1 MNCEVESCGRI
12 VMARRLCPMHYAR
25 LRRNGGPLV
34 KRRARGV
41 MDAPIAGG
49 RPPRPKRTG
58 LVLGHTQVRILRE
71 LAKGE
76 IVSYERLTQAIGG
89 QSQNALQQV
98 VSSLRLRFGWD
109 VIETHIGKGYSAG
122 PTLERLLR

>member
-1 MNCEVESCGRI
+1 
-12 VMARRLCPMHYAR
+12 
-25 LRRNGGPLV
+25 
-34 KRRARGV
+34 
-41 MDAPIAGG
+41 MDAPIVGG
-49 RPPRPKRTG
+49 RQPRPKRTG

-71 LAKGE
+71 LAAGE
-76 IVSYERLTQAIGG
+76 IVSYERLMAAIGG

-109 VIETHIGKGYSAG
+109 VIETHMGKGYSAG